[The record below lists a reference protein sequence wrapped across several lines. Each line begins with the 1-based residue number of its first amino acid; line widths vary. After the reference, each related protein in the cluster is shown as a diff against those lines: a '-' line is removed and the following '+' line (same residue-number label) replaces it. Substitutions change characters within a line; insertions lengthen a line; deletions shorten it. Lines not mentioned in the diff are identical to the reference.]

1 MNCKEIIDNL
11 EAYIQNDLDESIKS
25 ELEKHLSECS
35 ECNKEYIELRNSIK
49 SIKKAYSEVEIPAKL
64 SSISLAT
71 VNFKTRKRIITIKK
85 ASLAIA
91 CVFVLL
97 LGIFFIP
104 NSTFTEKVIAGDY
117 RGGFTLTPVSSDSTG
132 IKPDSEFILDSKNS
146 IDLKKLEA
154 SLSIDKE
161 PAPHISENGLNSFKI
176 KPARELKQNSLYTF
190 RIKSPDRG
198 DITWTFQ
205 TCATFKILG
214 AFPGDKTTDVP
225 TNSGIEIYFS
235 HEGFEDIDKYF
246 EISPKAEGRFERH
259 KKAVVFV
266 PKALKEATLYT
277 VKVKKG
283 LKLTGTDYTIGE
295 DFSFQF
301 ETTSTSEN
309 SPYEKGFF
317 SYLQSINEFVP
328 DEAPNL
334 LVNYHINTQNQNNTI
349 KVKTGVY
356 AYKDADSFIAV
367 LENIRTT
374 AASSWAYR
382 STSKILIPVIGLE
395 KRLEFEQEFSS
406 NPDEKQ
412 QLIKIPDS
420 LPQGFYLVDSKWED
434 LSFQTFIQ
442 ITEVGMYLMD
452 SSTKTLI
459 WLNDLSLK
467 KPAYNAKISIAGSD
481 KTYTTDKDGLA
492 YFDSPSIQKTRASE
506 NITYYKIQTTD
517 NKQAV
522 LVQSENYRTYED
534 SNNSMYW
541 NFIQLDRNL
550 YKPDDTVNFWGLVK
564 NRYSNEKATSL
575 TIEVNQGNSYF
586 QRYIDYKAQGKA
598 GIGYFPLSEPP
609 LVSKELTVKD
619 GIFSGNFELP
629 NLDPG
634 GYQLVVKKNDQVVV
648 NSYISIENFIKP
660 AYKLEITKDKKA
672 VFPEQAINFSI
683 KGSFFEGT
691 AVPDLQVDYNINSDS
706 FGDNFVQ
713 KTTTTDSSGSI
724 DVKYVPNP
732 SANVQGEHSID
743 IYAHARLPEAG
754 EITGNEQV
762 RLFVNDI
769 NVNITSELKNNKG
782 TVNAVVN
789 KVVLERLNNGTAKDS
804 MDYLGDAVSGKTLTG
819 IIYKNTW
826 VKIEDGEYYD
836 YINKVTEKRYRYE
849 DHKEVFTN
857 ISMTTDSTG
866 KASATFDAPR
876 IENGYYSAEIKC
888 TDNSGRNM
896 KFDSY
901 VGDYTIFNG
910 YDENRYFL
918 DGGKENYKTG
928 ERVDLTYKKGN
939 KTMPDGSYLFIK
951 LQNGIRSYEVGS
963 TPDFSFIMDEKDV
976 PNVVV
981 TGVYFNGITYV
992 QSEEFNAVFNYDEK
1006 NLVIDAKLDKTSYKP
1021 GDEVTVSINAKDK
1034 NGNPKKAVV
1043 NSSIVDEAL
1052 FKLHEQQI
1060 ETLQTLYASL
1070 PSGVGYSYQSH
1081 VNSGMSGGSKGA
1093 WSRGSIYTTFSEAA
1107 NTKGICTTDM
1117 TITYDAVKLEYIS
1130 GSGAPTAAIREDFK
1144 DTAYFNTI
1152 TLNDNGYGELKFK
1165 IPDNITSWR
1174 VSLTGVTPD
1183 LHAGSNKVSLNV
1195 TLPFFINYTLN
1206 NTYLDGDKP
1215 VLGVTAYGNDLKE
1228 NEKVLFEV
1236 CDSQNQKVL
1245 ASAEGKAF
1253 DRVNI
1258 PLWEL
1263 SEGKY
1268 DILIKASAE
1277 KGLKDSLKHTV
1288 SVLKTYHQID
1298 EALYYDLKPG
1308 TNFKGGST
1316 GNTKLIFTDKGRGM
1330 YLGELN
1336 YLRYLS
1342 GNRIDQK
1349 LAAQIS
1355 NDLINTY
1362 FEQDDP
1368 EASISP
1374 VNVSSYQREDGG
1386 ISLLPYGNSDIDT
1399 SAKLSSLI
1407 LYQVNAFRLKEYF
1420 YTKLYDDLP
1429 GLKGNALYG
1438 LAVSKEPVLLELNK
1452 ASETEN
1458 ASIKDLLYIALA
1470 YCELGELP
1478 MADRIFVE
1486 KIATRMKE
1494 YKPYLRIE
1502 TGKDKDDILECTS
1515 LAALLAS
1522 KLDKPQKSGLYD
1534 YCTNNESKD
1543 IFIAIDKLLYIKEE
1557 IAKANGGTVSF
1568 SYTLNGKS
1576 YSKTL
1581 EAGESFALTL
1591 PSKDINNL
1599 EINNVTG
1606 DISAVS
1612 MFKKPL
1618 AGTEKT
1624 DNNLTV
1630 KKAYYPRKGNNQNNS
1645 FKQDEIVKVVITWD
1659 ISNQAIDGSYRIT
1672 DFLPSGLK
1680 PINNPSAM
1688 GVNPSS
1694 SEISYME
1701 SDGQK
1706 VTFYVGKDWEKKT
1719 PLTYYARVISP
1730 GTYKAEST
1738 IIQSVSSKESLNFSD
1753 VGTVI
1758 IQ

>member
-1 MNCKEIIDNL
+1 MNCKEIMDNL
-11 EAYIQNDLDESIKS
+11 EAYIQNDLNENMKS
-25 ELEKHLSECS
+25 EIEKHLNECS
-35 ECNKEYIELRNSIK
+35 KCNKEYMDLKNSING
-49 SIKKAYSEVEIPAKL
+49 IKKAYSEVVIPAKL
-64 SSISLAT
+64 SSISLPTGKIKAKRRVVT
-71 VNFKTRKRIITIKK
+71 IRK
-85 ASLAIA
+85 AALAIA

-117 RGGFTLTPVSSDSTG
+117 RGGFTLTPVSSDATG
-132 IKPDSEFILDSKNS
+132 IKTDSEFILDSKNN

-154 SLSIDKE
+154 SFSIDNE
-161 PAPHISENGLNSFKI
+161 PAPLISENGPNSFRI
-176 KPARELKQNSLYTF
+176 KPAREFKQNSLYTF
-190 RIKSPDRG
+190 RIKSPDRS

-205 TCATFKILG
+205 TCATFRILG
-214 AFPGDKTTDVP
+214 AFPADKTADVP

-235 HEGFEDIDKYF
+235 HEGFEDLDKYF

-277 VKVKKG
+277 VTIKKG
-283 LKLTGTDYTIGE
+283 LKLTGTDYTISE

-301 ETTSTSEN
+301 ETTSNNES

-317 SYLQSINEFVP
+317 SYVQGINEFT
-328 DEAPNL
+328 PNESPKL
-334 LVNYHINTQNQNNTI
+334 LINYYTNNQNSSNTV

-356 AYKDADSFIAV
+356 AYKDVDAFISA
-367 LENIRTT
+367 LKDINS

-382 STSKILIPVIGLE
+382 STSNNLIPVTGLE
-395 KRLEFEQEFSS
+395 KKLEFEQQLSS
-406 NPDEKQ
+406 NADGKQ
-412 QLIKIPDS
+412 QLIEIPDS

-434 LSFQTFIQ
+434 LTFQTFIQ
-442 ITEVGMYLMD
+442 ITDVGMYLMD

-459 WLNDLSLK
+459 WLKDLNSK
-467 KPAYNAKISIAGSD
+467 QPVDNAKITISGSD
-481 KTYTTDKDGLA
+481 KTYTTDKDGIA
-492 YFDSPSIQKTRASE
+492 YFDSPSNDKAQTSE
-506 NITYYKIQTTD
+506 NATYYKIQTID

-522 LVQSENYRTYED
+522 LVRSRNYWIYEN
-534 SNNSMYW
+534 NNSKYW

-564 NRYSNEKATSL
+564 DRYSNEKPTSL
-575 TIEVNQGNSYF
+575 SIEINEGSSYF
-586 QRYIDYKAQGKA
+586 ERYVNKAEGK
-598 GIGYFPLSEPP
+598 GIIGYYPMNETP

-619 GIFSGNFELP
+619 GIFSGSLELP

-634 GYQLVVKKNDQVVV
+634 GYQLVVKKDDQVVI

-672 VFPEQAINFSI
+672 VFPNQLINLNI

-691 AVPDLQVDYNINSDS
+691 AVPDLQVDYNIYSSGSD
-706 FGDNFVQ
+706 GDSLQ
-713 KTTTTDSSGSI
+713 KSATTDSSGSI
-724 DVKYVPNP
+724 EVKYIPNP
-732 SANVQGEHSID
+732 SENTQGEHIID
-743 IYAHARLPEAG
+743 IYAHALFPEAG

-769 NVNITSELKNNKG
+769 NVDISSELKNNKG

-789 KVVLERLNNGTAKDS
+789 KVVLHRLNNGTAKDS

-819 IIYKNTW
+819 TVYKNTW
-826 VKIEDGEYYD
+826 IKIEDGEYYD
-836 YINKVTEKRYRYE
+836 YINKTTQKRYRYE
-849 DHKEVFTN
+849 DRKEVFTN
-857 ISMTTDSTG
+857 ITMTTDSTG
-866 KASATFDAPR
+866 KASATFDAPG

-896 KFDSY
+896 KFDCY
-901 VGDYTIFNG
+901 IGNYNIFTG

-918 DGGKENYKTG
+918 DGGKESYKTG
-928 ERVDLTYKKGN
+928 EKVELTYKKGN

-951 LQNGIRSYEVGS
+951 LQNGIRSYELKN
-963 TPDFSFIMDEKDV
+963 TPDFSFTMEDKYV

-981 TGVYFNGITYV
+981 TGVYFNGYTYI
-992 QSEEFNAVFNYDEK
+992 QSEEFNAIYDYDEK

-1021 GDEVTVSINAKDK
+1021 GDEVTVRINAKDK
-1034 NGNPKKAVV
+1034 NGNAKKAVV

-1052 FKLHEQQI
+1052 FKLYEQEI
-1060 ETLQTLYASL
+1060 ETLHTLYASL
-1070 PSGVGYSYQSH
+1070 SSGVGYSYQSH
-1081 VNSGMSGGSKGA
+1081 VNSGTNGGSIGGLGRGGVPVVYSDEANIKGHRT
-1093 WSRGSIYTTFSEAA
+1093 S
-1107 NTKGICTTDM
+1107 DM
-1117 TITYDAVKLEYIS
+1117 TKSYDAAKLESIS
-1130 GSGAPTAAIREDFK
+1130 STGAPIAAIRENFK

-1152 TLNDNGYGELKFK
+1152 TLDDKGYGELKFK

-1206 NTYLDGDKP
+1206 STYLDGDKP

-1228 NEKVLFEV
+1228 NERVLFEV
-1236 CDSQNQKVL
+1236 CDSQSQKIL

-1253 DRVNI
+1253 ERVNI

-1263 SEGKY
+1263 KEGKQ
-1268 DILIKASAE
+1268 DIIIKASSE
-1277 KGLKDSLKHTV
+1277 NGLMDSLKHTF

-1298 EALYYDLKPG
+1298 EALYYDLKVG
-1308 TNFKGGST
+1308 TNLKGGTT
-1316 GNTKLIFTDKGRGM
+1316 GNTRIIFADKGRGM

-1349 LAAQIS
+1349 LTAQIA
-1355 NDLINTY
+1355 NQLMNTY
-1362 FEQDDP
+1362 FEQYDT
-1368 EASISP
+1368 ENTISL
-1374 VNVSSYQREDGG
+1374 VNVSSYQKEDGG
-1386 ISLLPYGNSDIDT
+1386 ISILPYGDSDLDT
-1399 SAKLSSLI
+1399 SAKLSSII
-1407 LYQVNAFRLKEYF
+1407 LDRVNTFRLKEYF
-1420 YTKLYDDLP
+1420 YTKLYEDSP

-1438 LAVSKEPVLLELNK
+1438 LAVLKEPVLLELNK
-1452 ASETEN
+1452 AAETQN

-1486 KIATRMKE
+1486 RIARRMKE
-1494 YKPYLRIE
+1494 YKPYFRIE
-1502 TGKDKDDILECTS
+1502 TGKDNDDIIECTS

-1522 KLDKPQKSGLYD
+1522 KLDKPQKAGLYN
-1534 YCTNNESKD
+1534 YCINNESKD
-1543 IFIAIDKLLYIKEE
+1543 IFIAIERLLYIKEE
-1557 IAKANGGTVSF
+1557 IAKARGGAVSF
-1568 SYTLNGKS
+1568 SYTLNGKA

-1581 EAGESFALTL
+1581 DSGESFTLTL
-1591 PSKDINNL
+1591 PSEDISNL
-1599 EINNVTG
+1599 KITDVTG

-1630 KKAYYPRKGNNQNNS
+1630 KKAYYSKKGNNQSNT

-1659 ISNQAIDGSYRIT
+1659 IGKQAIDGSYRIT
-1672 DFLPSGLK
+1672 DFAPSGLK
-1680 PINNPSAM
+1680 PIENPSAM
-1688 GVNPSS
+1688 GINPGSN
-1694 SEISYME
+1694 EISYME
-1701 SDGQK
+1701 TDGQK

-1730 GTYKAEST
+1730 GTYKAESA
-1738 IIQSVSSKESLNFSD
+1738 IIQSVSSKDSLNFSD
-1753 VGTVI
+1753 TGTVV